1 MHVDTLDKKTY
12 MWDRLFMSS
21 SFVAVLI
28 SCGLMALGWWWES
41 CVAASKATLL
51 THVEQKVSRVRE
63 YLRVVPFYGDSHSFN
78 VNLLFPSTLRRVF
91 GSDRWIDKY
100 Y

>member
-1 MHVDTLDKKTY
+1 MGSVVHVVVVCCCPDFLWADGVGLVVGELCR
-12 MWDRLFMSS
+12 RL
-21 SFVAVLI
+21 
-28 SCGLMALGWWWES
+28 
-41 CVAASKATLL
+41 KATLL

-63 YLRVVPFYGDSHSFN
+63 YLRVVPFYGDGHSFN